1 MISIKELVL
10 NKHYQLFIFEIRR
23 DNSMPSFVDKIVKIL
38 KEKNYNIVAKDLKML
53 DSLDKLG
60 SENFLH
66 DIILERCVYSPQDKP
81 FHFARGIWQMNNTNV
96 KANRT
101 LLNELVC
108 QPIAEINKAKIYDFL
123 WTVTGDFN
131 AAKEAEKYYRK
142 HLENTDEF
150 EFGFMPINRLI
161 YISKKINSKEVTSAD
176 REKMIRKVLNEYN
189 NSDHGKILSL
199 LKTAYEEAVDTEYLL
214 QYTERILSSYAD
226 NSYDFQIIGEFCD
239 LLEQLYYRKNS
250 WKKEKCITEPELIRI
265 RKRKV
270 KAIIMASD
278 YAFSSNTGDILR
290 KVHYLKDAIN
300 ILKTISGTEIERK
313 QLLQE
318 VDLLEKRAVT
328 NMPVFQS
335 SEDNRE
341 IVEEIMSHLESLDEK
356 EEVLCY
362 FALFIPLPMKNVLTQ
377 TITKTIGGIG
387 DLFPIGV
394 LGKDGKSIAKSRP
407 IKKGDNDIDEGAFQ
421 DKLEHRTSEHMSFS
435 SQILVGNTLRY
446 IRSKFII
453 EERDIREIV
462 EESII
467 APKDRKEAYIKG
479 LMSGFSGDFM
489 TALYILIP
497 QVENSIRELA
507 IQCGEP
513 VYNLNENGIEELK
526 TMHAILELDGVKE
539 KLDDDFLL
547 SLKTIFCSKFGF
559 NMRNNIAHGIFSD
572 KDFNSYEALYT
583 WWFIL
588 RMCYMFCG
596 KLQIDNRIKVN
607 EKLKKLFEKKK

>member
-1 MISIKELVL
+1 MS
-10 NKHYQLFIFEIRR
+10 
-23 DNSMPSFVDKIVKIL
+23 SFVDKIVKIL
-38 KEKNYNIVAKDLKML
+38 KEKNYNIAAKDLKML
-53 DSLDKLG
+53 EGLDKFG
-60 SENFLH
+60 TENFLH
-66 DIILERCVYSPQDKP
+66 DIILERWVYSPQDIP
-81 FHFARGIWQMNNTNV
+81 FQFASQIWKMNNTNV
-96 KANRT
+96 ESNRE

-108 QPIAEINKAKIYDFL
+108 QPIADINKAKINDFL
-123 WTVTGDFN
+123 WITTGDFN
-131 AAKEAEKYYRK
+131 AAKEAEKYYK
-142 HLENTDEF
+142 KYLENTDEF
-150 EFGFMPINRLI
+150 ECNFMSINRLI

-176 REKMIRKVLNEYN
+176 REKLIRKVLNEYTN
-189 NSDHGKILSL
+189 TDHGKILSL
-199 LKTAYEEAVDTEYLL
+199 LKTAFVEKIDIEYLIR
-214 QYTERILSSYAD
+214 YTEQILSLYAD

-239 LLEQLYYRKNS
+239 LLEELYYRKNK
-250 WKKEKCITEPELIRI
+250 WKKKKCITEPELIRI

-278 YAFSSNTGDILR
+278 YALSSNTVDILR

-318 VDLLEKRAVT
+318 IDLLQKRAVS
-328 NMPVFQS
+328 NMPVLQA

-341 IVEEIMSHLESLDEK
+341 IVEEIMSHLERLDEK

-377 TITKTIGGIG
+377 SIEKTIGGIS
-387 DLFPIGV
+387 DLFPIGI

-407 IKKGDNDIDEGAFQ
+407 IKKGDNGIDEGAFQ
-421 DKLEHRTSEHMSFS
+421 DKLEYRASEQMNFS
-435 SQILVGNTLRY
+435 SQILVGNTLNY
-446 IRSKFII
+446 IRSKFTI
-453 EERDIREIV
+453 EESDIRDIV

-467 APKDRKEAYIKG
+467 VPKDRKESYIKG
-479 LMSGFSGDFM
+479 IFSGFSGDFM
-489 TALYILIP
+489 TALYILVP

-513 VYNLNENGIEELK
+513 VYNLNESGIEELK

-547 SLKTIFCSKFGF
+547 ALKTIFCSKFGF

-572 KDFNSYEALYT
+572 KQFNSYEALYT

-588 RMCYMFCG
+588 KMCYMFCG
-596 KLQIDNRIKVN
+596 KLQINNRIKVN
-607 EKLKKLFEKKK
+607 KKLKKLFEERNRI

>member
-1 MISIKELVL
+1 MS
-10 NKHYQLFIFEIRR
+10 
-23 DNSMPSFVDKIVKIL
+23 SFVDKIVKIL
-38 KEKNYNIVAKDLKML
+38 KEKNYNIAAKDLKML
-53 DSLDKLG
+53 EGLDKFG
-60 SENFLH
+60 TENFLH
-66 DIILERCVYSPQDKP
+66 DIILERWVYSPQDIP
-81 FHFARGIWQMNNTNV
+81 FQFASQIWKMNNTNV
-96 KANRT
+96 ASNRE

-108 QPIAEINKAKIYDFL
+108 QPIADINKAKINDFL
-123 WTVTGDFN
+123 WITTGDFN
-131 AAKEAEKYYRK
+131 AAKEAEKYYKK

-150 EFGFMPINRLI
+150 ECNFMSINRLI

-176 REKMIRKVLNEYN
+176 REKLIRKVLNEYTN
-189 NSDHGKILSL
+189 TDHGKILSL
-199 LKTAYEEAVDTEYLL
+199 LKTAFVEKIDIEYLL
-214 QYTERILSSYAD
+214 QYTEQILSLYAD

-239 LLEQLYYRKNS
+239 LLEELYYRKNK
-250 WKKEKCITEPELIRI
+250 WKKKKCITEPELIRI

-278 YAFSSNTGDILR
+278 YAFSSNTADILR

-318 VDLLEKRAVT
+318 IDLLQKRAVS
-328 NMPVFQS
+328 NMPVIQA

-341 IVEEIMSHLESLDEK
+341 TVEEIMSHLESLDEK

-377 TITKTIGGIG
+377 SIEKTIGGIS
-387 DLFPIGV
+387 DLFPIGI

-407 IKKGDNDIDEGAFQ
+407 IKKGDNGTDEGAFQ
-421 DKLEHRTSEHMSFS
+421 DKLEYRASEQMNFS
-435 SQILVGNTLRY
+435 SQILVGNTLNY
-446 IRSKFII
+446 IRSKFTI
-453 EERDIREIV
+453 EESDIRDIV

-467 APKDRKEAYIKG
+467 VPKDRKESYIKG
-479 LMSGFSGDFM
+479 IFSGFSGDFM
-489 TALYILIP
+489 TALYILVP

-507 IQCGEP
+507 KQCGEP
-513 VYNLNENGIEELK
+513 VYNLNESGIEELK

-547 SLKTIFCSKFGF
+547 ALKTIFCSKFGF

-572 KDFNSYEALYT
+572 KQFNSYEALYT

-588 RMCYMFCG
+588 KMCYMFCG
-596 KLQIDNRIKVN
+596 KLQINNRIKVN
-607 EKLKKLFEKKK
+607 NKLKKLFEERNKI

>member
-1 MISIKELVL
+1 MS
-10 NKHYQLFIFEIRR
+10 
-23 DNSMPSFVDKIVKIL
+23 SFLDKIVKIL
-38 KEKNYNIVAKDLKML
+38 KEKNYNIAAKDLKML
-53 DSLDKLG
+53 EGLDKFG
-60 SENFLH
+60 TENFLH
-66 DIILERCVYSPQDKP
+66 DIILERWVYSPQDIP
-81 FHFARGIWQMNNTNV
+81 FQFASQIWKMNNTNV
-96 KANRT
+96 ESNRE

-108 QPIAEINKAKIYDFL
+108 QPIADINKAKINDFL
-123 WTVTGDFN
+123 WITTGDFN
-131 AAKEAEKYYRK
+131 AAKEAEKYYKK

-150 EFGFMPINRLI
+150 ECNFMSINRLI

-176 REKMIRKVLNEYN
+176 REKLIRKVLNEYTN
-189 NSDHGKILSL
+189 TDHGKILSL
-199 LKTAYEEAVDTEYLL
+199 LKTAFVEKIDIEYLIR
-214 QYTERILSSYAD
+214 YTEQILSLYAD

-239 LLEQLYYRKNS
+239 LLEELYYRKNK
-250 WKKEKCITEPELIRI
+250 WKKKKCITEPELIRI

-278 YAFSSNTGDILR
+278 YALSSNTVDILR

-318 VDLLEKRAVT
+318 IDLLQKRAVS
-328 NMPVFQS
+328 NMPVLQA

-341 IVEEIMSHLESLDEK
+341 IVEEIMSHLERLDEK

-377 TITKTIGGIG
+377 SIEKTIGGIS
-387 DLFPIGV
+387 DLFPIGI

-407 IKKGDNDIDEGAFQ
+407 IKKGDNGIDEGAFQ
-421 DKLEHRTSEHMSFS
+421 DKLEYRASEQMNFS
-435 SQILVGNTLRY
+435 SQILVGNTLNY
-446 IRSKFII
+446 IRSKFTI
-453 EERDIREIV
+453 EESDIRDIV

-467 APKDRKEAYIKG
+467 VPKDRKESYIKG
-479 LMSGFSGDFM
+479 IFSGFSGDFM
-489 TALYILIP
+489 TALYILVP

-513 VYNLNENGIEELK
+513 VYNLNESGIEELK

-547 SLKTIFCSKFGF
+547 ALKTIFCSKFGF

-572 KDFNSYEALYT
+572 KQFNSYEALYT
-583 WWFIL
+583 WLFIL
-588 RMCYMFCG
+588 KMCYMFCG
-596 KLQIDNRIKVN
+596 KLQINNRIKVN
-607 EKLKKLFEKKK
+607 KKLKKLFEERNRI